1 MPLIFENLQQLVFLM
16 TILIAGEEVK
26 NPQKAIP
33 ISIIVSLLMCFLAY
47 SGISIVIT
55 LMCPYYLLDNQ
66 APLPAVFDRVGWN
79 VARYIIAIGAV
90 CGLSTR

>member
-1 MPLIFENLQQLVFLM
+1 MFFL
-16 TILIAGEEVK
+16 GEEVK

-33 ISIIVSLLMCFLAY
+33 FSIVVSLLMCFLAY

-55 LMCPYYLLDNQ
+55 LMCPYYLLDSQ
-66 APLPAVFDRVGWN
+66 APLPAVFDRVGWS
-79 VARYIIAIGAV
+79 VARYIIAVGAV

>member
-1 MPLIFENLQQLVFLM
+1 MPLIFEHLQKLVFLM
-16 TILIAGEEVK
+16 TFLFSGEEVK
-26 NPQKAIP
+26 NPKKVIP
-33 ISIIVSLLMCFLAY
+33 IGIIVSLLMCFLAY
-47 SGISIVIT
+47 SGISIVIA